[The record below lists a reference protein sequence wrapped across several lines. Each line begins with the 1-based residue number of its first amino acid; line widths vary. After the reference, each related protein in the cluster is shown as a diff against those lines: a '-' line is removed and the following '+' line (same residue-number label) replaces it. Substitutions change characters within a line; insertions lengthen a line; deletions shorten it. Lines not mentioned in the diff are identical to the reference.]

1 MHKNAEKK
9 GITIV
14 KHPLIEFNRI
24 TSYIHK
30 LLYKKYFI
38 SKTSYQKN
46 LVKNIIYDDKSRLV
60 AIFKEQLIINDT
72 SEYLKRFYKIRES
85 IVRLNKYFDIY
96 EEFSKLFP
104 NYAPLTESKYIYINI
119 HKKQNLIDI
128 LQDQNDLKSKLKR
141 HYMNKLKNNKIFN
154 NDAYECIEKN
164 SEKLNSEIFD
174 INNDE
179 SNNSILQIK
188 NIINNIDKYK
198 LNFDIIDNKSNK
210 NIRHIPSK
218 NIIINNYYYNNN
230 SILTKKINLKSLL
243 IQPENNFMHSK
254 NFSLINNDILD
265 FSKYNANSY
274 KVKNSIS
281 YQLSKSKNF
290 GQKKINNKKYN
301 ILKNTFIKINS
312 VRQKS
317 KNKSVINSIN
327 SNKAS
332 DNINIILKKLKNNK
346 QKNDSKRY
354 TNIVLHTSRIN
365 NYKNLKLNNIFKK
378 IAISDINNSMSFKN
392 GSKKNKSKIKINHSL
407 INKIINNKTSDLL
420 NDKKENNFDL
430 ESIERPKTKADN
442 NIFKKEKIKSNQLK
456 IYLET
461 IKNKENKKF
470 IYNKPLNKKKKS
482 LAKKTNYEL
491 KTDRGIY
498 YQNNLNKQKNN
509 LLKKGLIPGKAKE
522 NNKNKKFINKK
533 SNLSN
538 SILTKEN
545 IIKNKNT
552 KKMNEKKSGNSI
564 KYLSIN
570 INEIKNENNKNIKK
584 VNSKIKIKG
593 IQIKNF
599 NKIFNVNRE
608 QSSKSSIKTSDRA
621 KKNPIKIQKYLKSKI
636 IKQKYNFIKTNNLI
650 SYTDREKV
658 KRLFFSNNI

>member
-24 TSYIHK
+24 TSYIQK

-164 SEKLNSEIFD
+164 SEKLNSDIFD

-179 SNNSILQIK
+179 ANNSILQIK
-188 NIINNIDKYK
+188 NIINNIDKYE

-274 KVKNSIS
+274 KVKNSI
-281 YQLSKSKNF
+281 
-290 GQKKINNKKYN
+290 
-301 ILKNTFIKINS
+301 IK
-312 VRQKS
+312 
-317 KNKSVINSIN
+317 
-327 SNKAS
+327 
-332 DNINIILKKLKNNK
+332 NII
-346 QKNDSKRY
+346 
-354 TNIVLHTSRIN
+354 
-365 NYKNLKLNNIFKK
+365 F
-378 IAISDINNSMSFKN
+378 
-392 GSKKNKSKIKINHSL
+392 
-407 INKIINNKTSDLL
+407 
-420 NDKKENNFDL
+420 
-430 ESIERPKTKADN
+430 
-442 NIFKKEKIKSNQLK
+442 
-456 IYLET
+456 
-461 IKNKENKKF
+461 
-470 IYNKPLNKKKKS
+470 
-482 LAKKTNYEL
+482 
-491 KTDRGIY
+491 
-498 YQNNLNKQKNN
+498 
-509 LLKKGLIPGKAKE
+509 
-522 NNKNKKFINKK
+522 
-533 SNLSN
+533 
-538 SILTKEN
+538 
-545 IIKNKNT
+545 
-552 KKMNEKKSGNSI
+552 
-564 KYLSIN
+564 
-570 INEIKNENNKNIKK
+570 
-584 VNSKIKIKG
+584 
-593 IQIKNF
+593 
-599 NKIFNVNRE
+599 
-608 QSSKSSIKTSDRA
+608 
-621 KKNPIKIQKYLKSKI
+621 
-636 IKQKYNFIKTNNLI
+636 
-650 SYTDREKV
+650 
-658 KRLFFSNNI
+658 

>member
-104 NYAPLTESKYIYINI
+104 NYAPLSESKYIYINI

-128 LQDQNDLKSKLKR
+128 LQDQNDLKSKLNR

-188 NIINNIDKYK
+188 NIINNIDKYE

-317 KNKSVINSIN
+317 KNKSVINSLN

-332 DNINIILKKLKNNK
+332 DNINIIMKKLIHNK

-392 GSKKNKSKIKINHSL
+392 GSKKNKSKMKINHSL
-407 INKIINNKTSDLL
+407 INKIINNQTSDLL

-430 ESIERPKTKADN
+430 ESIERPKTKIDN

-482 LAKKTNYEL
+482 ISKKTNYEL

-509 LLKKGLIPGKAKE
+509 LIKKGLIPGKAKE

-533 SNLSN
+533 NNLSN
-538 SILTKEN
+538 SIQTKEN
-545 IIKNKNT
+545 IIKNKNK

-570 INEIKNENNKNIKK
+570 INEIKNKNNKNIKK

-621 KKNPIKIQKYLKSKI
+621 KKNPIKIQKNLKSKI